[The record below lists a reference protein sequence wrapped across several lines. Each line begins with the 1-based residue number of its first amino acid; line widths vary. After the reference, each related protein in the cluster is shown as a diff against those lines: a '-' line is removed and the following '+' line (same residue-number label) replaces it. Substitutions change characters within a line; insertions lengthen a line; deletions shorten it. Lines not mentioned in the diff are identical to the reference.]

1 MTTYN
6 VSIPD
11 DKNSFFLEFLELI
24 GAKYTKENEDSFE
37 LSDEQKKIL
46 DSQANLNISEYQDN
60 DEFLDELK
68 KEYGLKS
75 NNISCCKI

>member
-68 KEYGLKS
+68 KKYGL
-75 NNISCCKI
+75 

>member
-68 KEYGLKS
+68 KEYGL
-75 NNISCCKI
+75 